1 MNLSSGLYHQIQC
14 SVRFI
19 HVLLL
24 QNSSSNSPAS
34 ANKHPQPK
42 PATALPSSPSKLT
55 PWPGNWSSP
64 LCNISAGKVKGNVTN
79 NLARKTWG
87 RKKNVSFKSQFLI
100 PAVAKP
106 GSINIMWKEGKEVT
120 PGRIVMDWKAQCDRF
135 LRKQVTSEILTG
147 QTEVNSL
154 AIRIYRQT
162 SEYRGPTSSCTWDWS
177 WATGLFSWKRLQ
189 HQLLFWPKLHQMCI
203 PGGYGAW
210 QSVTRC
216 MLSASSPDHCQ
227 IAAEGEFV

>member
-87 RKKNVSFKSQFLI
+87 RKKKCIFQIPVFNPSSGKARFNKYNVKRGKGSYTRQDSYGLESSVWQVSQEASDLRDPNWTNWSEFL
-100 PAVAKP
+100 
-106 GSINIMWKEGKEVT
+106 SNQ
-120 PGRIVMDWKAQCDRF
+120 D
-135 LRKQVTSEILTG
+135 L
-147 QTEVNSL
+147 
-154 AIRIYRQT
+154 
-162 SEYRGPTSSCTWDWS
+162 
-177 WATGLFSWKRLQ
+177 
-189 HQLLFWPKLHQMCI
+189 
-203 PGGYGAW
+203 
-210 QSVTRC
+210 
-216 MLSASSPDHCQ
+216 
-227 IAAEGEFV
+227 